1 MINLIGYSW
10 IFLFMIGLYLLIL
23 NLNIYRFLYNLIII
37 QSNMDYND
45 DSVTTTNLKL

>member
-23 NLNIYRFLYNLIII
+23 NLNINIYRFLYNLIII

-45 DSVTTTNLKL
+45 YSATTTN